1 VGGFLD
7 DIAKQLAALASHL
20 SADDTVAATS
30 TAHRIKGAA
39 ASVSAVA
46 LREVAGQMEEAGKN
60 GDLQAMAVRFPE
72 LE

>member
-1 VGGFLD
+1 
-7 DIAKQLAALASHL
+7 
-20 SADDTVAATS
+20 VAATS

-60 GDLQAMAVRFPE
+60 GDLQATAVRFPE
-72 LE
+72 LERQLHLATDAMQTSL